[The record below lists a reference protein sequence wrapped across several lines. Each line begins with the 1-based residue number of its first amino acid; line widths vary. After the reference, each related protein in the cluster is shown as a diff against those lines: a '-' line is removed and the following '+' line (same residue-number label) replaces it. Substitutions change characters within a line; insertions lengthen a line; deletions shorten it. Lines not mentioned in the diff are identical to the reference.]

1 MKKLDFSL
9 PEFFQAL
16 SFLLFQAGAALAL
29 ALNGVELSLWLMAF
43 AVATSLLT
51 TLLPALGFNWLRPK
65 RKGCRGGWWLALIL
79 QIASWGSY
87 AGGMFMRLMRDVLT
101 FKYLIGLTMVL
112 WAAWLLIAIYS
123 RHACHPDKASD
134 TLSDD
139 DTIQIKINP
148 SSSEK

>member
-16 SFLLFQAGAALAL
+16 SFLLFLAGGALAL

-43 AVATSLLT
+43 AVITSLLT
-51 TLLPALGFNWLRPK
+51 TVLPALGFNWLRLR

-79 QIASWGSY
+79 QVISWGAY
-87 AGGMFMRLMRDVLT
+87 AAGMFMRLMRNVMN

-112 WAAWLLIAIYS
+112 WAAWLLVAIYS
-123 RHACHPDKASD
+123 RHACQPGEAGD

-139 DTIQIKINP
+139 TVRTRIEEP
-148 SSSEK
+148 SSD